1 MNKRDESLYR
11 YRDDYKRAIHAFHH
25 QVVFDP
31 VSHTQCCLTPV
42 TSDSILKEESNYLGV
57 IEQDHEIAE
66 KLASF
71 QLHPFTRE
79 ATEID
84 FPEDYSL
91 WRFVNSEEKKKKVK
105 PSLLS
110 YFQVK
115 SISSSSLPKKQ
126 EEKKERVEKK
136 IVKGGF
142 SRYFPPPKKEKQM
155 LDLDLYKYKGLIVCS
170 KKEKKISPKRGI
182 EPRSSA

>member
-1 MNKRDESLYR
+1 M
-11 YRDDYKRAIHAFHH
+11 
-25 QVVFDP
+25 
-31 VSHTQCCLTPV
+31 TPV

-57 IEQDHEIAE
+57 IEQDHEIVE

-79 ATEID
+79 AIEID

-91 WRFVNSEEKKKKVK
+91 WRFVNNEEKKKKVK
-105 PSLLS
+105 PTLLS

-115 SISSSSLPKKQ
+115 SMSSSSLPKKQ
-126 EEKKERVEKK
+126 EEKKERIEKK
-136 IVKGGF
+136 RVKGGF
-142 SRYFPPPKKEKQM
+142 SRYFPSPTKEKQI
-155 LDLDLYKYKGLIVCS
+155 LDLDLYKYKGLIVCM
-170 KKEKKISPKRGI
+170 KKEKKKSPKRGI